1 MRWNADAKIATLQS
15 RSRLLTKIRQFFTQH
30 NYLEVETP
38 LLGKHTVTDP
48 HIDSFSAQGKAQ
60 QPPQYLQTSP
70 EFFMKRLLAHGSGPI
85 YQICKAFRQ
94 EEQGKQHNPEFTI
107 LEFYQPGFDHHA
119 LMQQVDHLMR
129 YAINTPPAEKVS
141 YLELFQSHLR
151 IDPHTASLNELHE
164 KIKQQNIQ
172 ISTDALDRDACLQ
185 LLLSHSIEPNIGKQQ
200 PLFIYDYPTS
210 QAALAKIRT
219 GSPAVAERF
228 ELYYKGMELANG
240 FHELNDSK
248 QQQHRFE
255 LDLKQRAIHQKALPS
270 LDNKFIECL
279 DKLPACSGVAIGVD
293 RLAMLH
299 AKADRIEQVL
309 TFSWDER

>member
-107 LEFYQPGFDHHA
+107 LEFTSVFVPGPFTFTT
-119 LMQQVDHLMR
+119 
-129 YAINTPPAEKVS
+129 INIRRFNK
-141 YLELFQSHLR
+141 ELVQHMCPCTNTR
-151 IDPHTASLNELHE
+151 NVRPV
-164 KIKQQNIQ
+164 
-172 ISTDALDRDACLQ
+172 
-185 LLLSHSIEPNIGKQQ
+185 
-200 PLFIYDYPTS
+200 
-210 QAALAKIRT
+210 QA
-219 GSPAVAERF
+219 
-228 ELYYKGMELANG
+228 
-240 FHELNDSK
+240 
-248 QQQHRFE
+248 
-255 LDLKQRAIHQKALPS
+255 
-270 LDNKFIECL
+270 
-279 DKLPACSGVAIGVD
+279 
-293 RLAMLH
+293 
-299 AKADRIEQVL
+299 
-309 TFSWDER
+309 